1 MAGGETQTGVEEPL
15 GTCRNDQEEIFN
27 VLLVFHNLNKNFS
40 LFGSYFLTDKKEK
53 ENRVK

>member
-1 MAGGETQTGVEEPL
+1 MKDLRLTSYRK
-15 GTCRNDQEEIFN
+15 CRNDQEEIFN